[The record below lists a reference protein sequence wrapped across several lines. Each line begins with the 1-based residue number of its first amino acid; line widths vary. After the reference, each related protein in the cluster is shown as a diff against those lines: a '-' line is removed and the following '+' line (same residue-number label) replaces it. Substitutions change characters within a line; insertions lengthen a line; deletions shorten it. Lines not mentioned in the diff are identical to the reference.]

1 MTQNANG
8 CIVSFEE
15 RKSSVLTPSSLAC
28 LSKTTTVNLSR
39 GCAHQCLYCYTRGY
53 SSWPGENKIVVYSNT
68 FEKIQKEFARKRKVP
83 ECVYFSPSSDLFQ
96 PVPEIQK
103 FGFQILQYLFQN
115 HVNIAVLTKGKI
127 PQEFYPLFEQY
138 KKQIQFQIG
147 LITLN
152 NEILSIFEPNAPCA
166 EVRLE
171 QIKQLT
177 SLGIPVR
184 ARLDPILPGL
194 TDDKDSLHHLCEQL
208 KTAGVREL
216 AASVLFMRPSIL
228 SSLKM
233 NIPDEGIKR
242 CILDRFRLQEN
253 LEIHAGQSRV
263 FALSSAE
270 RFEILER
277 VRTVAEEHE
286 ISCHLCS
293 CKNPDINSSSCYI
306 AGEWKQKQNTLFE
319 LD

>member
-1 MTQNANG
+1 MTQNDNG
-8 CIVSFEE
+8 YIVSFEE

-68 FEKIQKEFARKRKVP
+68 FEKIQKEFARRRKTP

-96 PVPEIQK
+96 PIPEILEL
-103 FGFQILQYLFQN
+103 GYQILQFLFQN
-115 HVNIAVLTKGKI
+115 HVNVAVLTKGKI

-138 KKQIQFQIG
+138 KKQVQFQMG
-147 LITLN
+147 LVTLN

-166 EVRLE
+166 EARLD

-194 TDDKDSLHHLCEQL
+194 TDDKDSLNNLCEQL

-228 SSLKM
+228 SSLKK
-233 NIPDEGIKR
+233 NIQNEGIKQ
-242 CILDRFRLQEN
+242 CLIDRFRFQEN

-263 FALSSAE
+263 FALNSDE

-277 VRTVAEEHE
+277 VRSIAAEHE
-286 ISCHLCS
+286 IVCRLCS
-293 CKNPDINSSSCYI
+293 CKNPDMNSSSCRI
-306 AGEWKQKQNTLFE
+306 AGEWKQNQNPLFD